1 MSEAIR
7 VHKSSVMFAITMIRP
22 MFQKRGCD
30 VAAYSDEQLT
40 DALLDAYAHLPTHWL
55 SPEHVS
61 RAFQRLS
68 AHGSASWAEPSPA
81 EASIGK
87 LKLKLKAGASS

>member
-7 VHKSSVMFAITMIRP
+7 VHKSSVMFAMTMIRP
-22 MFQKRGCD
+22 MLKTRGCD
-30 VAAYSDEQLT
+30 VAAYSDEQFA

-61 RAFQRLS
+61 RAVQRLS
-68 AHGSASWAEPSPA
+68 APASVPLAEPLAAGVFSW
-81 EASIGK
+81 
-87 LKLKLKAGASS
+87 KLKLKAGAST